1 MKLNGRHQD
10 LVYANDCHLL
20 SESINTIIK
29 KKAKALL
36 VTSTPAGLPQNA
48 EKTQYVSIYRQ

>member
-1 MKLNGRHQD
+1 MKLNCRHED
-10 LVYANDCHLL
+10 LVYANDCHLMG
-20 SESINTIIK
+20 ESMNTII

-36 VTSTPAGLPQNA
+36 VTSAPAGLPQNA